1 MPQSH
6 GYGTLGTARG
16 PVRSDVERRV
26 RVGELRADP
35 VQAGVAD
42 RLDRLGRDLADTA
55 LVSKSSALGWL
66 FGRRERPAAPRGVY
80 IHGGVGRGKSMLM
93 DLFFKLSPE
102 RRKRR
107 LHFHEFMREA
117 QARINA
123 HRALVKAGEA
133 SGDDPIPP
141 VAAAIAAETRLLC
154 FDEFTV
160 TDIADAMILSRLFD
174 ALFAQ
179 GLVLVATSNVAP
191 DDLYRD
197 GLNRPLFLP
206 FVTTLKA
213 HTDILFLDA
222 PTDYRSQTVEGEGLY
237 VTPLG
242 PEAARRMDAIWSA
255 VLAGQPEAPGEIP
268 VAGRLVGV
276 PRAGNGAARFAFAD
290 LMQRPLGAG
299 DYLEIARRYDTV
311 LLDGVPV
318 MAEGERNEAKRF
330 ILLVDTLYDAHR
342 RLAVSAAVPAHEL
355 YRGRSGTE
363 AFEFDRTVSRLVEMR
378 SGDYLAEAARLRSG
392 TGGGADTGAT
402 ADAAEAGSAA
412 L

>member
-1 MPQSH
+1 MPDSHH
-6 GYGTLGTARG
+6 GYGSVGGERG
-16 PVRSDVERRV
+16 PVRTEIERRV
-26 RVGELRADP
+26 RAGEIRPDG
-35 VQAGVAD
+35 VQAALAD
-42 RLDRLGRDLADTA
+42 RLDKLGRELNDTA
-55 LVSKSSALGWL
+55 LVSKGSALGWL
-66 FGRRERPAAPRGVY
+66 FGRRGKPESPRGLY

-93 DLFFKLSPE
+93 DLFFQLCPE

-117 QARINA
+117 HARINA
-123 HRALVKAGEA
+123 HRAAVKAGTA

-206 FVTTLKA
+206 FVTILKA
-213 HTDILFLDA
+213 HSEIFFLDA
-222 PTDYRSQTVEGEGLY
+222 PTDYRSETVEGESLY

-242 PEAARRMDAIWSA
+242 PEAERRMDAIWRA
-255 VLAGQPEAPGEIP
+255 ILGTAPDAPSEFT
-268 VAGRLVGV
+268 VAGRRIAV
-276 PRAGNGAARFAFAD
+276 PQAGNGAARFAFRD
-290 LMQRPLGAG
+290 LMQRPLGAS
-299 DYLEIARRYDTV
+299 DYLELARRFDTV
-311 LLDGVPV
+311 MLDGVPV
-318 MAEGERNEAKRF
+318 MAEAERNEAKRF

-342 RLAVSAAVPAHEL
+342 RIVVSAAAPATAL

-363 AFEFDRTVSRLVEMR
+363 AFEFDRTVSRLIEMR
-378 SGDYLAEAARLRSG
+378 SGDYLTEAAKRRGSPIADETEPEAEPG
-392 TGGGADTGAT
+392 RGA
-402 ADAAEAGSAA
+402 SAVG
-412 L
+412 